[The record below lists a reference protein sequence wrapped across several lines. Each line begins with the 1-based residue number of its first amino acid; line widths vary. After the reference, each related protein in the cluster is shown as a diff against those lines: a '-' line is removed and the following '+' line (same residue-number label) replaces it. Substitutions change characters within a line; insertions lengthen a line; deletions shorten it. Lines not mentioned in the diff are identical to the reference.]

1 MQASEPLAIRT
12 LTATDGATLRGM
24 LALFATAFDDPAV
37 ALYTR
42 MGSREDVMHFD
53 IPVAG

>member
-1 MQASEPLAIRT
+1 MQASEPLAIRI

-37 ALYTR
+37 
-42 MGSREDVMHFD
+42 F
-53 IPVAG
+53 